1 MVYED
6 VVYKVRNTFEYAD
19 ARRIYEHI
27 AFEIDIVG
35 EASGA
40 MYFEISNRECVVE
53 PYNYYDNDGVFTS
66 SAEVLI
72 KLANLEVHLKEALE
86 NGMLRFEGN
95 EHKLKLCLENI
106 RLPGVKY
113 D

>member
-1 MVYED
+1 MTYED
-6 VVYKVRNTFEYAD
+6 VVYEVRKTFEYAD

-27 AFEIDIVG
+27 AFEIDLVG
-35 EASGA
+35 EITGA
-40 MYFEISNRECVVE
+40 MYFEVSNRECVIE
-53 PYNYYDNDGVFTS
+53 PYNYYDNDGVIIA

-72 KLANLEVHLKEALE
+72 KLARLELHLKEAIDKGLLE
-86 NGMLRFEGN
+86 FRGN
-95 EHKLKLCLENI
+95 EKKMKMCLENI

>member
-1 MVYED
+1 MTYED
-6 VVYKVRNTFEYAD
+6 VVNSVRKTFEHAD

-35 EASGA
+35 EVSGTF
-40 MYFEISNRECVVE
+40 YFEVANRACVIE
-53 PYNYYDNDGVFTS
+53 PYNYYDNDGILTA
-66 SAEVLI
+66 SAEVLMNLGDI
-72 KLANLEVHLKEALE
+72 KIHLADALDK
-86 NGMLRFEGN
+86 GLIAFEGDRR
-95 EHKLKLCLENI
+95 KLDICINNI